1 MEEKK
6 RAQWGT
12 MLGFILAAAGSA
24 VGLGNIW
31 KFPGRAFEGGGGAYI
46 IIYIAIV
53 LLIGIPVMTTELSIG
68 RMGQAN
74 AMTSFKK
81 LDKRFTWVGW
91 LAVIIPFIIT
101 AYYAHVGGWVL
112 RYVVSYLTES
122 AAVYADPQGY
132 FYGLL
137 GYNAADGSTF
147 FPWIALAFAA
157 AFLLINAIV
166 IIKGV
171 ENGIERFNKIGMPAL
186 FIMMI
191 LLLGRAITLE
201 GSASGLKYLF
211 SADWSKVT
219 FSTFL
224 SALGQAFY
232 SLSLGMGIMIT
243 YGSYLKRDEN
253 ISKNAVIISSC
264 DTLVAILAAFI
275 IIPACFATMGA
286 DNIGKGAGFA
296 FISLAGVF
304 ENLPAG
310 MVFGVVFY
318 LLLLFA
324 ALTSCISLIEVM
336 VAYLTEFFG
345 WNRKKATIG
354 LCIVLFLFG
363 CLYTVSQASIDIRGI
378 WFDFANGVTFPL
390 FCDFMEFLTD
400 RLLIPVCALG
410 ISIYAGW
417 FCKPRTIIEEVRG
430 GNSRFTWA
438 KLYSFLIRYLVPAAI
453 IVILVVSF
461 ATGTTLS

>member
-91 LAVIIPFIIT
+91 FSVIIPFIIT

-112 RYVVSYLTES
+112 RYVVSYITES
-122 AAVYADPQGY
+122 AAVYADPKGY
-132 FYGLL
+132 FYNML
-137 GYNAADGSTF
+137 GHNLADGSSF

-157 AFLLINAIV
+157 IFLAINAVV

-191 LLLGRAITLE
+191 LLLGGAITLE

-232 SLSLGMGIMIT
+232 SLSLGMGIM
-243 YGSYLKRDEN
+243 
-253 ISKNAVIISSC
+253 
-264 DTLVAILAAFI
+264 
-275 IIPACFATMGA
+275 
-286 DNIGKGAGFA
+286 
-296 FISLAGVF
+296 
-304 ENLPAG
+304 
-310 MVFGVVFY
+310 
-318 LLLLFA
+318 
-324 ALTSCISLIEVM
+324 
-336 VAYLTEFFG
+336 
-345 WNRKKATIG
+345 
-354 LCIVLFLFG
+354 
-363 CLYTVSQASIDIRGI
+363 
-378 WFDFANGVTFPL
+378 
-390 FCDFMEFLTD
+390 
-400 RLLIPVCALG
+400 
-410 ISIYAGW
+410 
-417 FCKPRTIIEEVRG
+417 
-430 GNSRFTWA
+430 
-438 KLYSFLIRYLVPAAI
+438 
-453 IVILVVSF
+453 
-461 ATGTTLS
+461 